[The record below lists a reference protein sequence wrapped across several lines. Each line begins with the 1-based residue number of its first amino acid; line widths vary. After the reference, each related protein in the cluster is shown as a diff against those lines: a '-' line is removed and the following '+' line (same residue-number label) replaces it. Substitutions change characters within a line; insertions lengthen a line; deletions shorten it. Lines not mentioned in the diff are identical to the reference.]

1 VHDPDGEEALNVA
14 RAMSHSRS
22 RIVDD
27 VYAHS
32 LPSGMARV
40 AERVTARTLR
50 EQPKLRLA
58 SSTER
63 DERDVRRWLNVSPKT
78 PDEEVA
84 SVCVKS
90 QD

>member
-1 VHDPDGEEALNVA
+1 MCMTPDGEEALNVA

-32 LPSGMARV
+32 LPSGMASV
-40 AERVTARTLR
+40 AERVTARALG
-50 EQPKLRLA
+50 EQPKFLV

-63 DERDVRRWLNVSPKT
+63 DELDVRRWLDVSPKCPT
-78 PDEEVA
+78 RR
-84 SVCVKS
+84 S
-90 QD
+90 QVFV